1 MRRTRIALL
10 VPLLLLGCVVPSGI
24 ARSDAIAVPPS
35 RVLDTRAGLGAPVG
49 RLTPGTTLAL
59 PMAAAVA
66 TGAASVSV
74 NLTAT
79 DASGPGYLTAWPCGQ
94 TPPATSI
101 LNFTPGRTVA
111 NLANVGLGT
120 GGVCL
125 ASSAPVHVVAD
136 VMGWFTGSSEFR
148 GSAPTRLLDT
158 RTGTRFQVN
167 EERRISLAA
176 GDGLTTSARAAALNI
191 TVVSPQQDGFVTIY
205 PCGSRPI
212 ASTVNFRAGEIVPN
226 FTLVPFT
233 ANEVCAFSS
242 AATDLV
248 VDSFGWSDNSAGV
261 HVIAPARILDTRSG
275 EGWSGGPASPATT
288 VELPVA

>member
-1 MRRTRIALL
+1 MRRPWMGLL
-10 VPLLLLGCVVPSGI
+10 VPLLLVGCGVATDV
-24 ARSDAIAVPPS
+24 AKRDATAVPPA

-49 RLTPGTTLAL
+49 RLTPGTTLVL

-79 DASGPGYLTAWPCGQ
+79 DATAAGYLTVWPCGQ

-101 LNFTPGRTVA
+101 VNFTPGRTVA

-158 RTGTRFQVN
+158 RTGTRFEAN
-167 EERRISLAA
+167 EERRI
-176 GDGLTTSARAAALNI
+176 
-191 TVVSPQQDGFVTIY
+191 P
-205 PCGSRPI
+205 
-212 ASTVNFRAGEIVPN
+212 
-226 FTLVPFT
+226 
-233 ANEVCAFSS
+233 
-242 AATDLV
+242 
-248 VDSFGWSDNSAGV
+248 
-261 HVIAPARILDTRSG
+261 
-275 EGWSGGPASPATT
+275 
-288 VELPVA
+288 